1 MATNIIGDSIISQ
14 SGSGAKIIQIPDAPL
29 NLAEDTSQ
37 RSSSTLGLT
46 WNAGSSDGGS
56 TLMDYRISIAVQG
69 QAFNVLD
76 STPNTNYVATG
87 LTAGVTYELKVE
99 AQN

>member
-1 MATNIIGDSIISQ
+1 
-14 SGSGAKIIQIPDAPL
+14 
-29 NLAEDTSQ
+29 
-37 RSSSTLGLT
+37 
-46 WNAGSSDGGS
+46 
-56 TLMDYRISIAVQG
+56 MDYRISIAIQG

-87 LTAGVTYELKVE
+87 LTAGVTYEFKVE